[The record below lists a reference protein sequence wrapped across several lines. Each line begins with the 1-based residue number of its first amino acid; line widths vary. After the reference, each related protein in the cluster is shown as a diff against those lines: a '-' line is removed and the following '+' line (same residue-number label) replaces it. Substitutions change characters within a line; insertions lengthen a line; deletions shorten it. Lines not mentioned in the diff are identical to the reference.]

1 MNPGN
6 APPARAFHAM
16 AYDSQS
22 DRVIL
27 FSGAYPA
34 GNTTALLNDTW
45 AYDFNTNTW
54 ANMNP
59 GNAPPARFAHAMAYD
74 SRSDR
79 VILFSGASLAGNTT
93 ALLNDTWAY
102 DFNTNIWAN
111 LATAPSAPSAQSMAY
126 ADDSDALILI

>member
-1 MNPGN
+1 MNPGI

-59 GNAPPARFAHAMAYD
+59 GNAPPARAFQAMAYD
-74 SRSDR
+74 SQSDR
-79 VILFSGASLAGNTT
+79 VILFSGVDLAGNTT
-93 ALLNDTWAY
+93 ILLNDTWAY
-102 DFNTNIWAN
+102 DFNANTWTNM
-111 LATAPSAPSAQSMAY
+111 TAGHAPPCRH
-126 ADDSDALILI
+126 